1 MFPILGQAAVRHVV
15 GDEQLLLLLV
25 EVGDD
30 GEKVRVGEPPQ
41 PPHVLREV
49 PRPTPFISLNRFT
62 TRALRLYADA
72 KMR

>member
-1 MFPILGQAAVRHVV
+1 MFSILGQAAVRHVV

-49 PRPTPFISLNRFT
+49 PPP
-62 TRALRLYADA
+62 DA
-72 KMR
+72 VYLLEPLHHQGPSPVRGR

>member
-30 GEKVRVGEPPQ
+30 GEEVRVGEPPQ

-49 PRPTPFISLNRFT
+49 LPP
-62 TRALRLYADA
+62 DA
-72 KMR
+72 VHLLEPLHHQGPSPVRGR